1 MGVPVVIGGD
11 NLLCQVGI
19 GLTDLPNI
27 GITVIMENM
36 EKGLLGAAPD
46 KADENTQ
53 KFRVSTKKA
62 SLGVQSVIWN
72 AIFRWFMEFLTYQ

>member
-1 MGVPVVIGGD
+1 MPVVIGGD
-11 NLLCQVGI
+11 NLLCQDGI

-53 KFRVSTKKA
+53 KFRV
-62 SLGVQSVIWN
+62 
-72 AIFRWFMEFLTYQ
+72 